1 MKIKKQHRLLSLV
14 FSLALVISALG
25 AGVPTS
31 AENTAIDPI
40 TKVSMNL
47 WSSITLTD
55 YVGTAGNNLKDQ
67 FCDVRFVENNQLTKV
82 KSNYDDWM
90 AGFLFDSNVTNRDVS
105 LTADGTTLTADSSAN
120 QTANYWQLLFKFD
133 GVLNNPKQ
141 FVFGFHKTNN
151 DFKASH
157 YAVFASEKYEDL
169 ENSKIIDIND
179 ADGRKGDVINIDELN
194 LNNIGYVEIRIYNT
208 GSENWTQHITEL
220 GLFGGTVEK
229 SDNTITNVTDTL
241 TNTDSF
247 NEYLSDNKNNLE
259 GSSGTVG
266 FYNNSKLTDEAGIFN
281 YQNKFFDS
289 DIASETSIGGMHKD
303 ASKCSIA
310 GVSDNV
316 FQTENYWQVDIK
328 VGGELKNPQKF
339 AVVYHHSSKT
349 LVSKHYAVFAS
360 DNYSDL
366 YDNKI
371 IEIINSSERIGDV
384 IDVSALNLEK
394 VKYVG
399 VRFYSCG
406 FTTDIGCKTQ
416 HIAELGFFGGT
427 VVKDNAITD
436 HTVLSKNPDVDL
448 SENRLAG
455 SEIKCGFYSGDT
467 LIKDCGLD
475 ATDAANFFDGVLSD
489 GYSTGWDA
497 GKNYTA
503 GYSNDIFQTEN
514 YYQIQIELSGQLKSP
529 DRFVLIG
536 RKDGQF
542 MSKHYAV
549 FASDDLSNL
558 YSDDNKI
565 IEILDSTER
574 AGDEIAFSGF
584 DKIVKYVG
592 IRFYHRGYT
601 FDAEQGNTLQF
612 INEIGLYGGLVFGPM
627 GDMNMDTKVDIL
639 DLVRLKRYNADSTV
653 AIDDTNE
660 LLVDFEGSSAQLAAL
675 RTYLLTGSWH
685 TPTLFANEGY
695 SYVWGDEFNAQTL
708 NSDKWV
714 NAIGK
719 NDETMTSSNET
730 NLTLEDGSL
739 NLRVYGEK
747 KKDGTTLYH
756 VAEGLR
762 THSTMNFQYGYLE
775 MRVKTPIQGGIG
787 PAFWLTSLCGP
798 ETSTTYNSL
807 TWNYDFKDY
816 CTEVDILEQYR
827 RTGIYFTTLHKWYPA
842 LDAVN
847 DYHASVYQET
857 TYKFDNEYHTYG
869 FKWTPDEMS
878 VYVDGAKYYSYD
890 LSENFDKTG
899 YNTTMDGFR
908 SPHYLRITNDVT
920 TDIEIEGGPELT
932 ENVNCTLSVDWI
944 RLYQIPGVGG
954 LWTK

>member
-25 AGVPTS
+25 TGVPTS

-40 TKVSMNL
+40 TKVNMNL
-47 WSSITLTD
+47 WSTITLTD

-67 FCDVRFVENNQLTKV
+67 FCDVRFVENNQLTNV
-82 KSNYDDWM
+82 KSNYSDWL

-133 GVLNNPKQ
+133 GVLNNPKH

-151 DFKASH
+151 NFKASH

-179 ADGRKGDVINIDELN
+179 ADGRKGDLINIDGLN

-208 GSENWTQHITEL
+208 GSGNWTQHITEL
-220 GLFGGTVEK
+220 GIFGGT
-229 SDNTITNVTDTL
+229 I
-241 TNTDSF
+241 
-247 NEYLSDNKNNLE
+247 
-259 GSSGTVG
+259 
-266 FYNNSKLTDEAGIFN
+266 
-281 YQNKFFDS
+281 
-289 DIASETSIGGMHKD
+289 
-303 ASKCSIA
+303 
-310 GVSDNV
+310 
-316 FQTENYWQVDIK
+316 
-328 VGGELKNPQKF
+328 
-339 AVVYHHSSKT
+339 
-349 LVSKHYAVFAS
+349 
-360 DNYSDL
+360 
-366 YDNKI
+366 
-371 IEIINSSERIGDV
+371 
-384 IDVSALNLEK
+384 
-394 VKYVG
+394 
-399 VRFYSCG
+399 
-406 FTTDIGCKTQ
+406 
-416 HIAELGFFGGT
+416 
-427 VVKDNAITD
+427 VKDNVITE
-436 HTVLSKNPDVDL
+436 HTMLSKNPDVDL
-448 SENRLAG
+448 SENRLVG
-455 SEIKCGFYSGDT
+455 SEIKGGFYSGDA

-497 GKNYTA
+497 GKKYTA
-503 GYSNDIFQTEN
+503 GYSNDIFQTKN
-514 YYQIQIELSGQLKSP
+514 YYQIQIELSGRLKSP

-536 RKDGQF
+536 RKDGNF

-549 FASDDLSNL
+549 FASDDLNNL
-558 YSDDNKI
+558 YSSDNKI
-565 IEILDSTER
+565 IEIFDSTER
-574 AGDEIAFSGF
+574 AGDEIALSGF
-584 DKIVKYVG
+584 DKTVSYVG

-612 INEIGLYGGLVFGPM
+612 INEIGIYGGSVIEPM

-639 DLVRLKRYNADSTV
+639 DLVRLKKYYADSTV

-675 RTYLLTGSWH
+675 RKYLLTGSWH

-695 SYVWGDEFNAQTL
+695 TYVWGDEFNAKTL
-708 NSDKWV
+708 NSNKWV

-719 NDETMTSSNET
+719 NDETITSSNET
-730 NLTLEDGSL
+730 NLTLKDGSL
-739 NLRVYGEK
+739 NLRVNGEK

-756 VAEGLR
+756 IAEGLR

-787 PAFWLTSLCGP
+787 PAFWLTGLCGP
-798 ETSTTYNSL
+798 KTSTTYNSL
-807 TWNYDFKDY
+807 TWDYNFEDY
-816 CTEVDILEQYR
+816 CTEIDILEQYR
-827 RTGIYFTTLHKWYPA
+827 RTGVFFTTLHKWYPGDGNA
-842 LDAVN
+842 YSNNWITHQIDG
-847 DYHASVYQET
+847 
-857 TYKFDNEYHTYG
+857 EYHTYG
-869 FKWTPDEMS
+869 FKWTPNEMS
-878 VYVDGAKYYSYD
+878 VYVDGAKCYSYD

-908 SPHYLRITNDVT
+908 SPHYLRITNDAT

-932 ENVNCTLSVDWI
+932 ADVDCTLSVDWI

>member
-25 AGVPTS
+25 TGVPTS

-40 TKVSMNL
+40 TKVNMNL
-47 WSSITLTD
+47 WSTITLTD

-67 FCDVRFVENNQLTKV
+67 FCDVRFVENNQLTNV
-82 KSNYDDWM
+82 KSNYSDWL

-133 GVLNNPKQ
+133 GVLNNPKH

-151 DFKASH
+151 NFKASH

-179 ADGRKGDVINIDELN
+179 ADGRKGDLINIDGLN

-220 GLFGGTVEK
+220 GIFGGT
-229 SDNTITNVTDTL
+229 I
-241 TNTDSF
+241 
-247 NEYLSDNKNNLE
+247 
-259 GSSGTVG
+259 
-266 FYNNSKLTDEAGIFN
+266 
-281 YQNKFFDS
+281 
-289 DIASETSIGGMHKD
+289 
-303 ASKCSIA
+303 
-310 GVSDNV
+310 
-316 FQTENYWQVDIK
+316 
-328 VGGELKNPQKF
+328 
-339 AVVYHHSSKT
+339 
-349 LVSKHYAVFAS
+349 
-360 DNYSDL
+360 
-366 YDNKI
+366 
-371 IEIINSSERIGDV
+371 
-384 IDVSALNLEK
+384 
-394 VKYVG
+394 
-399 VRFYSCG
+399 
-406 FTTDIGCKTQ
+406 
-416 HIAELGFFGGT
+416 
-427 VVKDNAITD
+427 VKDNVITE

-448 SENRLAG
+448 SENRLVG
-455 SEIKCGFYSGDT
+455 SEIKGGFYSGDA

-497 GKNYTA
+497 GKKYTA
-503 GYSNDIFQTEN
+503 GYSNDIFQTKN
-514 YYQIQIELSGQLKSP
+514 YYQIQIELSGRLKSP

-536 RKDGQF
+536 RKDGNF

-549 FASDDLSNL
+549 FASDDLNNL
-558 YSDDNKI
+558 YSSDNKI
-565 IEILDSTER
+565 IEIFDSTER
-574 AGDEIAFSGF
+574 AGDEIALSGF
-584 DKIVKYVG
+584 DKTVSYVG

-612 INEIGLYGGLVFGPM
+612 INEIGIYGGSVIGPM

-639 DLVRLKRYNADSTV
+639 DLVRLKKYNADSTV

-675 RTYLLTGSWH
+675 RKYLLTGSWH

-695 SYVWGDEFNAQTL
+695 TYVWGDEFNAKTL
-708 NSDKWV
+708 NSNKWV

-719 NDETMTSSNET
+719 NDETITSSNET
-730 NLTLEDGSL
+730 NLTLKDGSL
-739 NLRVYGEK
+739 NLRVNGEK

-756 VAEGLR
+756 IAEGLR

-787 PAFWLTSLCGP
+787 PAFWLTGLCGP
-798 ETSTTYNSL
+798 KTSTTYNSL
-807 TWNYDFKDY
+807 TWDYNFEDY
-816 CTEVDILEQYR
+816 CTEIDILEQYR
-827 RTGIYFTTLHKWYPA
+827 RTGVFFTTLHKWYPGDGNA
-842 LDAVN
+842 YSNNWITHQIDG
-847 DYHASVYQET
+847 
-857 TYKFDNEYHTYG
+857 EYHTYG
-869 FKWTPDEMS
+869 FKWTPNEMS
-878 VYVDGAKYYSYD
+878 VYVDGAKCYSYD

-908 SPHYLRITNDVT
+908 SPHYLRITNDAT

-932 ENVNCTLSVDWI
+932 ADVDCTLSVDWI

>member
-25 AGVPTS
+25 TGVPTS

-40 TKVSMNL
+40 TKVNMNL
-47 WSSITLTD
+47 WSTITLTD

-67 FCDVRFVENNQLTKV
+67 FCDVRFVENNQLTNV
-82 KSNYDDWM
+82 KSNYSDWL

-133 GVLNNPKQ
+133 GVLNNPKH

-151 DFKASH
+151 NFKASH

-179 ADGRKGDVINIDELN
+179 ADGRKGDLINIDGLN

-220 GLFGGTVEK
+220 GIFGGT
-229 SDNTITNVTDTL
+229 I
-241 TNTDSF
+241 
-247 NEYLSDNKNNLE
+247 
-259 GSSGTVG
+259 
-266 FYNNSKLTDEAGIFN
+266 
-281 YQNKFFDS
+281 
-289 DIASETSIGGMHKD
+289 
-303 ASKCSIA
+303 
-310 GVSDNV
+310 
-316 FQTENYWQVDIK
+316 
-328 VGGELKNPQKF
+328 
-339 AVVYHHSSKT
+339 
-349 LVSKHYAVFAS
+349 
-360 DNYSDL
+360 
-366 YDNKI
+366 
-371 IEIINSSERIGDV
+371 
-384 IDVSALNLEK
+384 
-394 VKYVG
+394 
-399 VRFYSCG
+399 
-406 FTTDIGCKTQ
+406 
-416 HIAELGFFGGT
+416 
-427 VVKDNAITD
+427 VKDNVITE

-448 SENRLAG
+448 SENRLVG
-455 SEIKCGFYSGDT
+455 SEIKGGFYSGDA

-497 GKNYTA
+497 GKKYTA
-503 GYSNDIFQTEN
+503 GYSNDIFQTKN
-514 YYQIQIELSGQLKSP
+514 YYQIQIELSGRLKSP

-536 RKDGQF
+536 RKDGNF

-549 FASDDLSNL
+549 FASDDLNNL
-558 YSDDNKI
+558 YSSDNKI
-565 IEILDSTER
+565 IEIFDSTER
-574 AGDEIAFSGF
+574 AGDEIALSGF
-584 DKIVKYVG
+584 DKTVSYVG

-612 INEIGLYGGLVFGPM
+612 INEIGLYGGLVIGPM

-653 AIDDTNE
+653 AIDTDNE

-675 RTYLLTGSWH
+675 RMYLLTGNWH

-695 SYVWGDEFNAQTL
+695 TYVWGDEFNAKTL
-708 NSDKWV
+708 NSNKWV

-719 NDETMTSSNET
+719 NDETITSSNET
-730 NLTLEDGSL
+730 NLTLKDGSL
-739 NLRVYGEK
+739 NLRVNGEK

-756 VAEGLR
+756 IAEGLR

-787 PAFWLTSLCGP
+787 PAFWLTGLCGP
-798 ETSTTYNSL
+798 KTSTTYNSL
-807 TWNYDFKDY
+807 TWDYNFEDY
-816 CTEVDILEQYR
+816 CTEIDILEQYR
-827 RTGIYFTTLHKWYPA
+827 RTGVFFTTLHKWYPGDGNA
-842 LDAVN
+842 YSNNWITHQIDG
-847 DYHASVYQET
+847 
-857 TYKFDNEYHTYG
+857 EYHTYG

-878 VYVDGAKYYSYD
+878 VYVDGAKCYSYD

-932 ENVNCTLSVDWI
+932 ADVDCTLSVDWI

-954 LWTK
+954 IWTK

>member
-25 AGVPTS
+25 TGVPTS

-40 TKVSMNL
+40 TKVNMNL
-47 WSSITLTD
+47 WSTITLTD

-67 FCDVRFVENNQLTKV
+67 FCDVRFVENNQLTNV
-82 KSNYDDWM
+82 KSNYSDWL

-133 GVLNNPKQ
+133 GVLNNPKH

-151 DFKASH
+151 NFKASH

-179 ADGRKGDVINIDELN
+179 ADGRKGDLINIDGLN

-220 GLFGGTVEK
+220 GIFGGT
-229 SDNTITNVTDTL
+229 I
-241 TNTDSF
+241 
-247 NEYLSDNKNNLE
+247 
-259 GSSGTVG
+259 
-266 FYNNSKLTDEAGIFN
+266 
-281 YQNKFFDS
+281 
-289 DIASETSIGGMHKD
+289 
-303 ASKCSIA
+303 
-310 GVSDNV
+310 
-316 FQTENYWQVDIK
+316 
-328 VGGELKNPQKF
+328 
-339 AVVYHHSSKT
+339 
-349 LVSKHYAVFAS
+349 
-360 DNYSDL
+360 
-366 YDNKI
+366 
-371 IEIINSSERIGDV
+371 
-384 IDVSALNLEK
+384 
-394 VKYVG
+394 
-399 VRFYSCG
+399 
-406 FTTDIGCKTQ
+406 
-416 HIAELGFFGGT
+416 
-427 VVKDNAITD
+427 VKDNVITE

-448 SENRLAG
+448 SENRLVG
-455 SEIKCGFYSGDT
+455 SEIKGGFYSGDA

-497 GKNYTA
+497 GKKYTA
-503 GYSNDIFQTEN
+503 GYSNDIFQTKN
-514 YYQIQIELSGQLKSP
+514 YYQIQIELSGRLKSP

-536 RKDGQF
+536 RKDGNF

-549 FASDDLSNL
+549 FASDDLNNL
-558 YSDDNKI
+558 YSSDNKI
-565 IEILDSTER
+565 IEIFDSTER
-574 AGDEIAFSGF
+574 AGDEIALSGF
-584 DKIVKYVG
+584 DKTVSYVG

-612 INEIGLYGGLVFGPM
+612 INEIGIYGGSVIGPM

-639 DLVRLKRYNADSTV
+639 DLVRLKKYYADSTV

-675 RTYLLTGSWH
+675 RKYLLTGSWH

-695 SYVWGDEFNAQTL
+695 TYVWGDEFNAKTL
-708 NSDKWV
+708 NSNKWV

-719 NDETMTSSNET
+719 NDETITSSNET
-730 NLTLEDGSL
+730 NLTLKDGSL
-739 NLRVYGEK
+739 NLRVNGEK

-756 VAEGLR
+756 IAEGLR

-787 PAFWLTSLCGP
+787 PAFWLTGLCGP
-798 ETSTTYNSL
+798 KTSTTYNSL
-807 TWNYDFKDY
+807 TWDYNFEDY
-816 CTEVDILEQYR
+816 CTEIDILEQYR
-827 RTGIYFTTLHKWYPA
+827 RTGVFFTTLHKWYPGDGNA
-842 LDAVN
+842 YSNNWITHQIDG
-847 DYHASVYQET
+847 
-857 TYKFDNEYHTYG
+857 EYHTYG
-869 FKWTPDEMS
+869 FKWTPNEMS
-878 VYVDGAKYYSYD
+878 VYVDGAKCYSYD

-899 YNTTMDGFR
+899 HNTTMDGFR
-908 SPHYLRITNDVT
+908 SPHYLRITNDAT

-932 ENVNCTLSVDWI
+932 ADVDCTLSVDWI

>member
-25 AGVPTS
+25 TGVPTS

-40 TKVSMNL
+40 TKVNMNL
-47 WSSITLTD
+47 WSTITLTD

-67 FCDVRFVENNQLTKV
+67 FCDVRFVENNQLTNV
-82 KSNYDDWM
+82 KSNYSDWL

-133 GVLNNPKQ
+133 GVLNNPKH

-151 DFKASH
+151 NFKASH

-179 ADGRKGDVINIDELN
+179 ADGRKGDLINIDGLN

-220 GLFGGTVEK
+220 GIFGGT
-229 SDNTITNVTDTL
+229 I
-241 TNTDSF
+241 
-247 NEYLSDNKNNLE
+247 
-259 GSSGTVG
+259 
-266 FYNNSKLTDEAGIFN
+266 
-281 YQNKFFDS
+281 
-289 DIASETSIGGMHKD
+289 
-303 ASKCSIA
+303 
-310 GVSDNV
+310 
-316 FQTENYWQVDIK
+316 
-328 VGGELKNPQKF
+328 
-339 AVVYHHSSKT
+339 
-349 LVSKHYAVFAS
+349 
-360 DNYSDL
+360 
-366 YDNKI
+366 
-371 IEIINSSERIGDV
+371 
-384 IDVSALNLEK
+384 
-394 VKYVG
+394 
-399 VRFYSCG
+399 
-406 FTTDIGCKTQ
+406 
-416 HIAELGFFGGT
+416 
-427 VVKDNAITD
+427 VKDNVITE

-448 SENRLAG
+448 SENRLVG
-455 SEIKCGFYSGDT
+455 SEIKGGFYSGDA

-497 GKNYTA
+497 GKKYTA

-549 FASDDLSNL
+549 FASDDLNNL
-558 YSDDNKI
+558 YSSDNKI
-565 IEILDSTER
+565 IEIFDSTER
-574 AGDEIAFSGF
+574 AGDEIALSGF
-584 DKIVKYVG
+584 DKTVSYVG

-612 INEIGLYGGLVFGPM
+612 INEIGIYGGSVIGPM

-639 DLVRLKRYNADSTV
+639 DLVRLKKYYADSTV

-675 RTYLLTGSWH
+675 RKYLLTGSWH

-695 SYVWGDEFNAQTL
+695 TYVWGDEFNAKTL
-708 NSDKWV
+708 NSNKWV

-719 NDETMTSSNET
+719 NDETITSSNET
-730 NLTLEDGSL
+730 NLTLKDGSL
-739 NLRVYGEK
+739 NLRVNGEK

-756 VAEGLR
+756 IAEGLR

-787 PAFWLTSLCGP
+787 PAFWLTGLCGP
-798 ETSTTYNSL
+798 KTSTTYNSL
-807 TWNYDFKDY
+807 TWDYNFEDY
-816 CTEVDILEQYR
+816 CTEIDILEQYR
-827 RTGIYFTTLHKWYPA
+827 RTGVFFTTLHKWYPGDGNA
-842 LDAVN
+842 YSNNWITHQIDG
-847 DYHASVYQET
+847 
-857 TYKFDNEYHTYG
+857 EYHTYG
-869 FKWTPDEMS
+869 FKWTPNEMS
-878 VYVDGAKYYSYD
+878 VYVDGAKCYSYD

-899 YNTTMDGFR
+899 HNTTMDGFR
-908 SPHYLRITNDVT
+908 SPHYLRITNDAT

-932 ENVNCTLSVDWI
+932 ADVDCTLSVDWI

>member
-25 AGVPTS
+25 TGVPTS

-40 TKVSMNL
+40 TKVNMNL
-47 WSSITLTD
+47 WSTITLTD

-67 FCDVRFVENNQLTKV
+67 FCDVRFVENNQLTNV
-82 KSNYDDWM
+82 KSNYSDWL

-133 GVLNNPKQ
+133 GVLNNPKH

-151 DFKASH
+151 NFKASH

-179 ADGRKGDVINIDELN
+179 ASGRKGDLINIDGLN

-220 GLFGGTVEK
+220 G
-229 SDNTITNVTDTL
+229 I
-241 TNTDSF
+241 
-247 NEYLSDNKNNLE
+247 
-259 GSSGTVG
+259 
-266 FYNNSKLTDEAGIFN
+266 
-281 YQNKFFDS
+281 
-289 DIASETSIGGMHKD
+289 
-303 ASKCSIA
+303 
-310 GVSDNV
+310 
-316 FQTENYWQVDIK
+316 
-328 VGGELKNPQKF
+328 
-339 AVVYHHSSKT
+339 
-349 LVSKHYAVFAS
+349 
-360 DNYSDL
+360 
-366 YDNKI
+366 
-371 IEIINSSERIGDV
+371 
-384 IDVSALNLEK
+384 
-394 VKYVG
+394 
-399 VRFYSCG
+399 
-406 FTTDIGCKTQ
+406 
-416 HIAELGFFGGT
+416 FGGT
-427 VVKDNAITD
+427 VVSDNVSTD
-436 HTVLSKNPDVDL
+436 HTALSKNPNVNL
-448 SENRLAG
+448 SGNRLAG
-455 SEIKCGFYSGDT
+455 SEIKGGFYSCDK

-475 ATDAANFFDGVLSD
+475 ASDALAFFDGVLSD

-497 GKNYTA
+497 GKKYTA
-503 GYSNDIFQTEN
+503 GYSNDIFQTKN
-514 YYQIQIELSGQLKSP
+514 YYQIQIELSGRLKSP

-536 RKDGQF
+536 RKYGNF

-549 FASDDLSNL
+549 FASDDLNNL
-558 YSDDNKI
+558 YSSDNKI
-565 IEILDSTER
+565 IEIFDSTER
-574 AGDEIAFSGF
+574 AGDEIALSGF
-584 DKIVKYVG
+584 DKTVSYVG

-612 INEIGLYGGLVFGPM
+612 INEIGIYGGSVIGPM

-639 DLVRLKRYNADSTV
+639 DLVRLKKYNADSTV

-675 RTYLLTGSWH
+675 RKYLLTGSWH

-695 SYVWGDEFNAQTL
+695 TYVWGDEFNAKTL
-708 NSDKWV
+708 NSNKWV

-719 NDETMTSSNET
+719 NDETITSSNET
-730 NLTLEDGSL
+730 NLTLKDGSL
-739 NLRVYGEK
+739 NLRVNGEK

-756 VAEGLR
+756 IAEGLR

-787 PAFWLTSLCGP
+787 PAFWLTGLCGP
-798 ETSTTYNSL
+798 KTSTTYNSL
-807 TWNYDFKDY
+807 TWDYNFEDY
-816 CTEVDILEQYR
+816 CTEIDILEQYR
-827 RTGIYFTTLHKWYPA
+827 RTGVFFTTLHKWYPGDGNA
-842 LDAVN
+842 YSNNWITHQIDG
-847 DYHASVYQET
+847 
-857 TYKFDNEYHTYG
+857 EYHTYG
-869 FKWTPDEMS
+869 FKWTPNEMS
-878 VYVDGAKYYSYD
+878 VYVDGAKCYSYD

-908 SPHYLRITNDVT
+908 SPHYLRITNDAT

-932 ENVNCTLSVDWI
+932 ADVDCTLSVDWI

>member
-25 AGVPTS
+25 TGVPTS

-40 TKVSMNL
+40 TKVNMNL
-47 WSSITLTD
+47 WSTITLTD

-67 FCDVRFVENNQLTKV
+67 FCDVRFVENNQLTNV
-82 KSNYDDWM
+82 KSNYSDWL

-133 GVLNNPKQ
+133 GVLNNPKH

-151 DFKASH
+151 NFKASH

-179 ADGRKGDVINIDELN
+179 ADGRKGDLINIDGLN

-220 GLFGGTVEK
+220 GIFGGT
-229 SDNTITNVTDTL
+229 I
-241 TNTDSF
+241 
-247 NEYLSDNKNNLE
+247 
-259 GSSGTVG
+259 
-266 FYNNSKLTDEAGIFN
+266 
-281 YQNKFFDS
+281 
-289 DIASETSIGGMHKD
+289 
-303 ASKCSIA
+303 
-310 GVSDNV
+310 
-316 FQTENYWQVDIK
+316 
-328 VGGELKNPQKF
+328 
-339 AVVYHHSSKT
+339 
-349 LVSKHYAVFAS
+349 
-360 DNYSDL
+360 
-366 YDNKI
+366 
-371 IEIINSSERIGDV
+371 
-384 IDVSALNLEK
+384 
-394 VKYVG
+394 
-399 VRFYSCG
+399 
-406 FTTDIGCKTQ
+406 
-416 HIAELGFFGGT
+416 
-427 VVKDNAITD
+427 VKDNVITE

-448 SENRLAG
+448 SENRLVG
-455 SEIKCGFYSGDT
+455 SEIKGGFYSGDA

-497 GKNYTA
+497 GKKYTA
-503 GYSNDIFQTEN
+503 GYSNDIFQTKN
-514 YYQIQIELSGQLKSP
+514 YYQIQIELSGRLKSP

-536 RKDGQF
+536 RKDGNF

-549 FASDDLSNL
+549 FASDDLNNL
-558 YSDDNKI
+558 YSSDNKI
-565 IEILDSTER
+565 IEIFDSTER
-574 AGDEIAFSGF
+574 AGDEIALSGF
-584 DKIVKYVG
+584 DKTVSYVG

-612 INEIGLYGGLVFGPM
+612 INEIGIYGGSVIGPM

-639 DLVRLKRYNADSTV
+639 DLVRLKKYYADSTV

-675 RTYLLTGSWH
+675 RKYLLTGSWH

-695 SYVWGDEFNAQTL
+695 TYVWGDEFNAKTL
-708 NSDKWV
+708 NSNKWV

-719 NDETMTSSNET
+719 NDETITSSNET
-730 NLTLEDGSL
+730 NLTLKDGSL
-739 NLRVYGEK
+739 NLRVNGEK

-756 VAEGLR
+756 IAEGLR

-787 PAFWLTSLCGP
+787 PAFWLTGLCGP
-798 ETSTTYNSL
+798 KTSTTYNSL
-807 TWNYDFKDY
+807 TWDYNFEDY
-816 CTEVDILEQYR
+816 CTEIDILEQYR
-827 RTGIYFTTLHKWYPA
+827 RTGVFFTTLHKWYPGDGNA
-842 LDAVN
+842 YSNNWITHQIDG
-847 DYHASVYQET
+847 
-857 TYKFDNEYHTYG
+857 EYHTYG
-869 FKWTPDEMS
+869 FKWTPNEMS
-878 VYVDGAKYYSYD
+878 VYVDGAKCYSYD

-908 SPHYLRITNDVT
+908 SPHYLRITNDAT

-932 ENVNCTLSVDWI
+932 ADVDCTLSVDWI

>member
-25 AGVPTS
+25 TGVPTS

-40 TKVSMNL
+40 TKVNMNL
-47 WSSITLTD
+47 WSTITLTD

-67 FCDVRFVENNQLTKV
+67 FCDVRFVENNQLTNV
-82 KSNYDDWM
+82 KSNYSDWL

-133 GVLNNPKQ
+133 GVLNNPKH

-151 DFKASH
+151 NFKASH

-179 ADGRKGDVINIDELN
+179 ADGRKGDLINIDGLN

-220 GLFGGTVEK
+220 GIFGGT
-229 SDNTITNVTDTL
+229 I
-241 TNTDSF
+241 
-247 NEYLSDNKNNLE
+247 
-259 GSSGTVG
+259 
-266 FYNNSKLTDEAGIFN
+266 
-281 YQNKFFDS
+281 
-289 DIASETSIGGMHKD
+289 
-303 ASKCSIA
+303 
-310 GVSDNV
+310 
-316 FQTENYWQVDIK
+316 
-328 VGGELKNPQKF
+328 
-339 AVVYHHSSKT
+339 
-349 LVSKHYAVFAS
+349 
-360 DNYSDL
+360 
-366 YDNKI
+366 
-371 IEIINSSERIGDV
+371 
-384 IDVSALNLEK
+384 
-394 VKYVG
+394 
-399 VRFYSCG
+399 
-406 FTTDIGCKTQ
+406 
-416 HIAELGFFGGT
+416 
-427 VVKDNAITD
+427 VKDNVITE

-448 SENRLAG
+448 SENRLVG
-455 SEIKCGFYSGDT
+455 SEIKGGFYSGDA

-497 GKNYTA
+497 GKKYTA
-503 GYSNDIFQTEN
+503 GYSNDIFQTKN
-514 YYQIQIELSGQLKSP
+514 YYQIQIELSGRLKSP

-536 RKDGQF
+536 RKDGNF

-549 FASDDLSNL
+549 FASDDLNNL
-558 YSDDNKI
+558 YSSDNKI
-565 IEILDSTER
+565 IEIFDSTER
-574 AGDEIAFSGF
+574 AGDEIALSGF
-584 DKIVKYVG
+584 DKTVSYVG

-612 INEIGLYGGLVFGPM
+612 INEIGIYGGSVIGPM

-639 DLVRLKRYNADSTV
+639 DLVRLKKYNADSTV
-653 AIDDTNE
+653 AIDETNE

-675 RTYLLTGSWH
+675 RKYLLTGSWH

-695 SYVWGDEFNAQTL
+695 TYVWGDEFNAKTL
-708 NSDKWV
+708 NSNKWV

-719 NDETMTSSNET
+719 NDETITSSNET
-730 NLTLEDGSL
+730 NLTLKDGSL
-739 NLRVYGEK
+739 NLRVNGEK

-756 VAEGLR
+756 IAEGLR

-787 PAFWLTSLCGP
+787 PAFWLTGLCGP
-798 ETSTTYNSL
+798 KTSTTYNSL
-807 TWNYDFKDY
+807 TWDYNFEDY
-816 CTEVDILEQYR
+816 CTEIDILEQYR
-827 RTGIYFTTLHKWYPA
+827 RTGVFFTTLHKWYPGDGNA
-842 LDAVN
+842 YSNNWITHQIDG
-847 DYHASVYQET
+847 
-857 TYKFDNEYHTYG
+857 EYHTYG
-869 FKWTPDEMS
+869 FKWTPNEMS
-878 VYVDGAKYYSYD
+878 VYVDGAKCYSYD

-908 SPHYLRITNDVT
+908 SPHYLRITNDAT

-932 ENVNCTLSVDWI
+932 ADVDCTLSVDWI